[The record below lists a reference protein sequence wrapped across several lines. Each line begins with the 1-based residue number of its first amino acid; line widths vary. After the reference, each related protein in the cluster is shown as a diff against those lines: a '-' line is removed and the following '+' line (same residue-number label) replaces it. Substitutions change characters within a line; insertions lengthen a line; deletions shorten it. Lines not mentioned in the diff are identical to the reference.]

1 MSNFLSNIMS
11 SSNSASR
18 ILFYIWIITSFIL
31 FWVWFGSTVEI
42 PDRFDNQNDKI
53 RDAKAAAKGFGI
65 VTLLLPIIL
74 FIIIGIIN
82 LFK

>member
-1 MSNFLSNIMS
+1 MPNFLSNIMS
-11 SSNSASR
+11 SSSSPSR

-42 PDRFDNQNDKI
+42 PDRFDNNTKI
-53 RDAKAAAKGFGI
+53 RDAKAAAKGFGV

-74 FIIIGIIN
+74 FIIVGIIN